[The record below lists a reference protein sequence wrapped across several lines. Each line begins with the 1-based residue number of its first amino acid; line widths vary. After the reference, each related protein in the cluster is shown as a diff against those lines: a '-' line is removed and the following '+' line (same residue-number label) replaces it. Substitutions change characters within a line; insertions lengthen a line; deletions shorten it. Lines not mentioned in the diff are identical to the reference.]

1 MTFFSV
7 LQVMFSDG
15 IRPGGDLTELDQSP
29 ERRRTRRSK
38 SNGHKKSRSSKHH
51 VSHGPVGGSDLAKSL
66 IPHAGMPMVS
76 GDGQLEDSIVSKYL
90 MEGQCLC
97 FVLNKNLK
105 VYVKQLHCKFAM
117 PHCGNLTNLLPLRF
131 CVKSILENLE
141 VQNLPFLQF

>member
-1 MTFFSV
+1 
-7 LQVMFSDG
+7 MFSDG

-76 GDGQLEDSIVSKYL
+76 GDGHLEDSIVSKYL

-105 VYVKQLHCKFAM
+105 VYVKQLHCKVLQKFSVHKNLREINFILQM
-117 PHCGNLTNLLPLRF
+117 LQCQITCGISEL
-131 CVKSILENLE
+131 V
-141 VQNLPFLQF
+141 V

>member
-1 MTFFSV
+1 
-7 LQVMFSDG
+7 MFSDG

-38 SNGHKKSRSSKHH
+38 SSGHKKSRSSKHH

-76 GDGQLEDSIVSKYL
+76 GDGHLEDSIVSKYL

-105 VYVKQLHCKFAM
+105 VYVKQLHCKFTM
-117 PHCGNLTNLLPLRF
+117 HGVEIYEFF
-131 CVKSILENLE
+131 CNSD
-141 VQNLPFLQF
+141 FT